1 MMHRMRYQSLSLI
14 WGSAPEACKEEA
26 LLVRGELQKEPE
38 LAAEWYIVFLDGW
51 MEVMQRIW

>member
-1 MMHRMRYQSLSLI
+1 MHRMRYQSLSLI